1 MQTWNTNEVKPCEV
15 VQQGLKIGKLPQTKC
30 HVEGQVGVLPV
41 VPVCQIHQASE
52 FTDVTEHHHMNETA
66 ASCEITHHSVATK
79 AEVNN

>member
-1 MQTWNTNEVKPCEV
+1 MKG
-15 VQQGLKIGKLPQTKC
+15 VQQGLKIGKLPEAKC

-52 FTDVTEHHHMNETA
+52 FTDVTEQNHVNETLLHLVTA
-66 ASCEITHHSVATK
+66 HTIRWATK